1 MPIRVMLAEDEPI
14 ARRRLL
20 RFLHAEPDVDVVAEC
35 ADGRAAVAALGTEEI
50 DLVLLDVQMPDMDGF
65 EVVHAH
71 GPERMPAVIFVTAFD
86 EYAVRAFEVHAL
98 DYLLKP
104 VSAERFQAAFRRA
117 REHLEHVSSAQTGR
131 RLRAMLE
138 QVLATEPGAAGAA
151 GGATQAPQAAMPTT
165 NRLTVKEDGR
175 VRFIDVASIDWFEA
189 RGNYVRLHVGA
200 TTHMVRETISAIE
213 AALNPSQF
221 ARIHRG
227 TIVNIDRIREL
238 QPWFAGDYL
247 MILKDGTQL
256 KLSRTYR
263 EQLQLRLHVIT

>member
-20 RFLHAEPDVDVVAEC
+20 RFLRAEPDVDVVAEC
-35 ADGRAAVAALGTEEI
+35 ADGRAALTALGVEEV
-50 DLVLLDVQMPDMDGF
+50 DLVLLDVQMPDLDGF
-65 EVVHAH
+65 EVVQAH
-71 GPERMPAVIFVTAFD
+71 GPERMPATIFVTAFD

-104 VSAERFQAAFRRA
+104 VSAERFQVAFRRA

-131 RLRAMLE
+131 RLRAMLT
-138 QVLATEPGAAGAA
+138 QVLSTDPGAA
-151 GGATQAPQAAMPTT
+151 GGAAVTAAPATQPAATIT
-165 NRLTVKEDGR
+165 RLTVKTDGR
-175 VRFIDVASIDWFEA
+175 VRFIDVASVDWFEA
-189 RGNYVRLHVGA
+189 RGNYVRLHVGT

-213 AALNPSQF
+213 AALNPTQF

-256 KLSRTYR
+256 KLTRTYR
-263 EQLQLRLHVIT
+263 DQLQTRLHVIT